1 MNSSPRS
8 GLPAARCGGLC
19 LSPGLSSP
27 VARRFYSGVEKRLS
41 RQSHK
46 LEKAGSTPAAATALL
61 IRRLIERLERYP
73 LPRFDRHLTRSV
85 P

>member
-1 MNSSPRS
+1 MQPICLAAHRMTNEMPRK
-8 GLPAARCGGLC
+8 
-19 LSPGLSSP
+19 
-27 VARRFYSGVEKRLS
+27 V
-41 RQSHK
+41 
-46 LEKAGSTPAAATALL
+46 AGSNPAPATLL